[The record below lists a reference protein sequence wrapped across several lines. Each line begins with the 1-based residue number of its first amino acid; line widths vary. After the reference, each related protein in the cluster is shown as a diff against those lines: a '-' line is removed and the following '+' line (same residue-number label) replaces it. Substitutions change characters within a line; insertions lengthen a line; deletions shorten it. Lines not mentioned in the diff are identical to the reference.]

1 MKIITLSEHQE
12 KTLEKV
18 EAVIKKG
25 GLVVIPTDTVY
36 GIVGNATQ
44 AKTVERLYSLK
55 MRPKEKAFPIFVR
68 DITMARWFAYI
79 SDAKARFLERVW
91 PGPLTVIFHHKE
103 KLPSVLTAGH
113 STIALRIS
121 KAPLVSAL
129 LARMNIPL
137 VQSSANISDLP
148 SAQSSKDVIASFA
161 NQTQKPNLVVDG
173 GEIMGIPSTI
183 IDFTT
188 NQPRLVRSGVMTKE
202 DIDLF
207 FHQISE
213 ADI

>member
-12 KTLEKV
+12 KTLGHV

-25 GLVVIPTDTVY
+25 GLVAIPTDTVY

-44 AKTVERLYSLK
+44 AKTVERLYTLK

-68 DITMARWFAYI
+68 DIAMARWFAYI
-79 SDAKARFLERVW
+79 SDVKARFLERVW

-103 KLPSVLTAGH
+103 KLPSVLTAGQN
-113 STIALRIS
+113 TIALRIP
-121 KAPLVSAL
+121 KAPFVSAL
-129 LARMNIPL
+129 LARMDIPL
-137 VQSSANISDLP
+137 VQSSANISEMP
-148 SAQSSKDVIASFA
+148 AAKSSKDVIALFA
-161 NQTQKPNLVVDG
+161 NQKQKPNLVIDG
-173 GEIMGIPSTI
+173 GEIAGMPSTI

-188 NQPRLVRSGVMTKE
+188 NQPRLVRSGVMTRE

-207 FHQISE
+207 FHQIS
-213 ADI
+213 